1 MRKLVIFSAPSGSG
15 KTTIVKEVLSQIKNL
30 EFSISACSRLPRNG
44 EINGKDYYFLSVD
57 EFIQKIAAQE
67 FIEYEEVYPNQ
78 FYGTFKSEVERI
90 WKNGNDVVFD
100 VDVKG
105 GLNIKK
111 QFRRS
116 SLSIFIKPP
125 SIEELKIRLFNRGTE
140 SEEQINKRI
149 QKAEY
154 EMGFANQFD
163 TIILNKDLDE
173 AVKETMEKVKKFLE
187 LEP

>member
-1 MRKLVIFSAPSGSG
+1 MGKLIIFSAPSGSG
-15 KTTIVKEVLSQIKNL
+15 KTTIVKAVLTQIKNL
-30 EFSISACSRLPRNG
+30 EFSISACSRRPRNG
-44 EINGKDYYFLSVD
+44 EIHGKDYYFLSVD
-57 EFIQKIAAQE
+57 EFIQKIVAQE

-78 FYGTFKSEVERI
+78 FYGTYKSEVDRI

-105 GLNIKK
+105 GMNIKK
-111 QFRRS
+111 QFHRS

-125 SIEELKIRLFNRGTE
+125 SIEELKIRLVNRATE

-154 EMGFANQFD
+154 ELGFAYLFD
-163 TIILNKDLDE
+163 AIILNKNLDE
-173 AVKETMEKVKKFLE
+173 AVKETLEIVKEFLE
-187 LEP
+187 LQI